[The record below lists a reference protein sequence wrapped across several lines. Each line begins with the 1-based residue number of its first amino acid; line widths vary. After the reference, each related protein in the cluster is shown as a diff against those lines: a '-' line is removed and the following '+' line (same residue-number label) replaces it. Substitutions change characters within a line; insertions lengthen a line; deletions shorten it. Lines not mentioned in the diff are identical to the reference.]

1 MSVLDDIKAKLEDQ
15 DIVPLTV
22 PADIID
28 LEQKKLNLSGEE
40 AALARFE
47 GYFVVSDGGKT
58 WVCTETVDPEL
69 GTLTIEQIS
78 PTAFKD
84 LYAHE
89 TVMTARGRQQAA
101 PLWLRAEGRPTYPGG
116 FALLPEQTAPPG
128 VYNLWRGFGYK
139 PDKDATVWNARPFLW
154 HIKYVICGGDKLAF
168 KYLLGW
174 LAHAVQYPAK
184 QAEVAVVLI
193 GGRGTGKGTLGR
205 YFRDIFGAHGTHIQS
220 PEHLTGRFTGHLRS
234 TIGLFVDEAFFAG
247 DRASNNK
254 LKSLITEDR
263 IMLESKNMN
272 AYPAKNRLKI
282 MMATNEQFAISAGI
296 DERRFFVVKVS
307 DRAKQDH
314 AYFQR
319 LNQWWET
326 GGSSALLTLL
336 QRIDLSEFNIRKVPN
351 TAALDQQKLEALTG
365 LDAWLFEKLQSEENW
380 KQKWSAEEI
389 SRNFGWYCDQK
400 GGRYKYENTSPRAVG
415 KGLRQWLEVNR
426 KREQNTQ
433 NRRWVL
439 MLPELQ
445 EARRQ
450 FATKLDMRID
460 WNV

>member
-22 PADIID
+22 PADIMN
-28 LEQKKLNLSGEE
+28 LEQKKLSLSGEE

-47 GYFVVSDGGKT
+47 GHFIVSDGGKT
-58 WVCTETVDPEL
+58 WVCSETVDPEL

-84 LYAHE
+84 LYAPE
-89 TVMTARGRQQAA
+89 TAMTAKGKQQAA

-128 VYNLWRGFGYK
+128 VYNLWRGFGCK
-139 PDKDATVWNARPFLW
+139 PDKDATFWNARPFLW
-154 HIKYVICGGDKLAF
+154 HTKYVICG
-168 KYLLGW
+168 
-174 LAHAVQYPAK
+174 
-184 QAEVAVVLI
+184 
-193 GGRGTGKGTLGR
+193 GGRGTGKGTLR
-205 YFRDIFGAHGTHIQS
+205 RCFRDIFGAHGTHIQS

-234 TIGLFVDEAFFAG
+234 TISLFVDEAFFA
-247 DRASNNK
+247 
-254 LKSLITEDR
+254 EDR

-282 MMATNEQFAISAGI
+282 MMATNKQFAISAGI

-307 DRAKQDH
+307 DRAKQYH

-326 GGSSALLTLL
+326 DGSSALLTLL

-365 LDAWLFEKLQSEENW
+365 LDAWLFEKLQNEENW
-380 KQKWSAEEI
+380 KQKWLAEEI

-415 KGLRQWLEVNR
+415 KGLRRWLEVNR
-426 KREQNTQ
+426 KREQGTQ

-439 MLPELQ
+439 MLPELH

-450 FATKLDMRID
+450 FATKLDMKID